1 MEERKTAAIVLSI
14 LALVIIFFTVIL
26 PEIKFRGTQTLSF
39 KGCAIHFTYYSHAT
53 SADEDVIAQNKL
65 GLCLCSLYDKK
76 HDTAVAKKILYL
88 YYKSGSSTTHDSLKH
103 IGNNKIDSILKYRNK
118 AFNDTVIMLD

>member
-39 KGCAIHFTYYSHAT
+39 KVSQKLTPWHRYAKPIAT
-53 SADEDVIAQNKL
+53 WSSGIPAEKL
-65 GLCLCSLYDKK
+65 C
-76 HDTAVAKKILYL
+76 
-88 YYKSGSSTTHDSLKH
+88 
-103 IGNNKIDSILKYRNK
+103 
-118 AFNDTVIMLD
+118 